1 MPFEAHFK
9 TEEDTLYWRWQGRV
23 TGTDFLLAI
32 KQAAEY
38 PGYRP
43 GAHIISDFT
52 AADHLLST
60 DIMMKSLDI
69 LGIYREQYGDSK
81 VAILVSNLKDYG
93 LATMFSLIAK
103 VTPLRARAFMDL
115 ERARIWLSMPRDE
128 DRAANF

>member
-1 MPFEAHFK
+1 M
-9 TEEDTLYWRWQGRV
+9 
-23 TGTDFLLAI
+23 TGEDFLLAI

-43 GAHIISDFT
+43 GAHIVSDFT
-52 AADHLLST
+52 EADHLLST

-103 VTPLRARAFMDL
+103 VTPLRARAFMDPD
-115 ERARIWLSMPRDE
+115 RAKIWLSLPRDKE
-128 DRAANF
+128 KAANL

>member
-1 MPFEAHFK
+1 MPFEAHFNAA
-9 TEEDTLYWRWQGRV
+9 ENTLYWKWKGRV
-23 TGTDFLLAI
+23 SGADFLLAI

-43 GAHIISDFT
+43 GAHIVSDFT
-52 AADHLLST
+52 EADHLLST

-93 LATMFSLIAK
+93 LATMFSLVAK
-103 VTPLRARAFMDL
+103 VTPLRARTFRDL
-115 ERARIWLSMPRDE
+115 DRAKIWLSMPRDKE
-128 DRAANF
+128 RAANF